1 MRKKIL
7 ITVSDE
13 VSHLYG
19 LRFAGSFF
27 RNKTQV
33 DATLFYVA
41 PHSDFGDTKP
51 VSEDLKIRRAV
62 QNRAGTVLDTA
73 RQKLLDFGFPPE
85 NLTTAFTLNQF
96 GRVNDI
102 VRQARSGKYDAVVLG
117 KRGYLF
123 FQSIME
129 SSVVR
134 QILARD
140 LDFPIWIC
148 KNPKE
153 HLKNVL
159 VCVDGSEAA
168 LRMVDHVGFILGE
181 ENQHCL
187 TLLHVDTGGTKD
199 SALII
204 EQARKKL
211 TQNCIPDDR
220 IKPLVVR
227 SSKSGVAKIILEEAA
242 SGNYAAVGLG
252 RVGIRRGGL
261 KEWLVGSRAAKVI
274 ESIEKTSVWISS

>member
-13 VSHLYG
+13 ASHLYG
-19 LRFAGSFF
+19 LRFVGHFF
-27 RNKTQV
+27 RNKTEV

-41 PHSDFGDTKP
+41 PRSDFGETKP
-51 VSEDLKIRRAV
+51 VSADLKIQRAV
-62 QNRAGTVLDTA
+62 QKRAGAVLDTA
-73 RQKLLDFGFPPE
+73 RQRLVDFGFAPE
-85 NLTTAFTLNQF
+85 NVKTAFTLNQF
-96 GRVNDI
+96 GRVDDI

-129 SSVVR
+129 SSVTR
-134 QILARD
+134 QILARE

-148 KNPKE
+148 KNPQE

-181 ENQHCL
+181 ESEQCL
-187 TLLHVDTGGTKD
+187 TLLHVDTGETKD
-199 SALII
+199 SEQFL
-204 EQARKKL
+204 EQARSKL
-211 TQNCIPDDR
+211 TQNGICDDR
-220 IKPLVVR
+220 IQPMVVP
-227 SSKSGVAKIILEEAA
+227 STNTGVAKKILEKAA

-252 RVGIRRGGL
+252 RVGIRKGGL
-261 KEWLVGSRAAKVI
+261 TEWLVGSRAVKVI
-274 ESIEKTSVWISS
+274 ESIQKTSVWISS